1 MSEQVGSDNIRYTTK
16 ELLSEIR
23 SELVGVRQDVSD
35 RYHKMAGTV
44 EGLLLRVALVEER
57 HAELANDVRALSSN
71 ASDLRDLRE
80 RVATSEQVQDAL
92 RRQQS
97 RGFSVMEKLIAL
109 ALGSGTFAL
118 LVVDKL

>member
-16 ELLSEIR
+16 ELLAEIR

-44 EGLLLRVALVEER
+44 EALLLRVALVEER

-71 ASDLRDLRE
+71 ASALRDLRE

-97 RGFSVMEKLIAL
+97 RGFSIMEKLIAL

-118 LVVDKL
+118 LVVDKI

>member
-80 RVATSEQVQDAL
+80 RVATSEKVQDAL

>member
-1 MSEQVGSDNIRYTTK
+1 MGSDNIRYTTK

-97 RGFSVMEKLIAL
+97 RGFSVMEKLFAL